1 MLFIMLLIC
10 QFIYAMHIKFKILQ
24 IFVNNITILSVRV
37 RKKDA
42 TQSDVIK
49 LGDGPHYIQDSG
61 VLEKPCAASGD
72 KLLTIREFGQD
83 SGRKRK
89 NDEDLCSHNDNA
101 IHTGSTS
108 KSKKK
113 RKHSD
118 EIQGSKYFF
127 IFLV

>member
-1 MLFIMLLIC
+1 MYT
-10 QFIYAMHIKFKILQ
+10 IYVKFKICQ

-42 TQSDVIK
+42 TQSDDIE
-49 LGDGPHYIQDSG
+49 LGDGPHYIQVSG
-61 VLEKPCAASGD
+61 VLEKQCTVSGD
-72 KLLTIREFGQD
+72 KLLAIREFGED
-83 SGRKRK
+83 SCRKRK
-89 NDEDLCSHNDNA
+89 NDEHLCAHNDNA
-101 IHTGSTS
+101 IHTGSPS

-127 IFLV
+127 FCVSNYLLC